1 MSSRRHKETGENT
14 LSKSTLIRMSL
25 MTVNFPLLLFAT
37 TFKQL
42 QVCQGK
48 KRTLIIFVA
57 QVPAQHLSPVFF
69 PTFHESIMQ
78 LRVGRRCQMNFS
90 TNVLILARILQCIL
104 IRISLSNLWQS
115 LKLFLSLT
123 PDTSEE

>member
-1 MSSRRHKETGENT
+1 MTEEMSSRRHKETGENM

-37 TFKQL
+37 TFKQ
-42 QVCQGK
+42 
-48 KRTLIIFVA
+48 TA
-57 QVPAQHLSPVFF
+57 SLSREETYLNNLCSTGPSSAPVTSCF

-78 LRVGRRCQMNFS
+78 LRVGSRCQMNFS

-104 IRISLSNLWQS
+104 IRISLSNALVS
-115 LKLFLSLT
+115 LICDN
-123 PDTSEE
+123 P